1 LLLQMRW
8 KRLVLDECQAAGSDT
23 RDAQMARLIKAD
35 HVLLLSGK
43 RGAVTSQHDH
53 IPQHAMFTTAAAA
66 AGIMRG
72 LVGKQT
78 IKLITLYCFR
88 HRTVISPWLEFTWV
102 CPLPADICA
111 VCAMLELQARHF
123 LVGVRQAL

>member
-1 LLLQMRW
+1 MRW

-23 RDAQMARLIKAD
+23 REAQMARLIKAD

-43 RGAVTSQHDH
+43 RGAVTSMTTFRS
-53 IPQHAMFTTAAAA
+53 IPCSPLLLLLLV
-66 AGIMRG
+66 IRD

-78 IKLITLYCFR
+78 TRLRTLYCFR
-88 HRTVISPWLEFTWV
+88 HGTGTVISPWLEMIWV
-102 CPLPADICA
+102 FPLPADIRA
-111 VCAMLELQARHF
+111 VCAMLNLQARHF